1 MRRHIKRNTSL
12 NLGSTLTTT
21 INKNIGELIH
31 NNTRGLQI
39 DSNLISEMKICFNEY
54 HETEEDANDDEDEC
68 ATIGDGEFQVDSL
81 NEDLPHVNGPNNVD
95 EVM

>member
-12 NLGSTLTTT
+12 NLGSTLITT

-39 DSNLISEMKICFNEY
+39 CFIEY